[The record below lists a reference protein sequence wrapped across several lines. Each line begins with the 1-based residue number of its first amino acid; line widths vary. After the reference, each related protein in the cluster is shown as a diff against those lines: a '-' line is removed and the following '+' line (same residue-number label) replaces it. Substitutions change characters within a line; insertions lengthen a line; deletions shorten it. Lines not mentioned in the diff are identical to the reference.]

1 MEDNKIKV
9 DIYTN
14 LKENVLDWYRNAKE
28 LKSNVIY
35 CFDCK
40 KSSMNEKENLLNSY
54 VNKKCLIK

>member
-40 KSSMNEKENLLNSY
+40 K
-54 VNKKCLIK
+54 